1 MPNLQIFIRKSSPS
15 PTELPPRQRL
25 IGRLKLAA
33 IALLA
38 GLLLIG
44 LVIAVFVV
52 GSVIAAVILIL
63 LVVSITVLM
72 IKASIHAAKRIL

>member
-1 MPNLQIFIRKSSPS
+1 MPSIQIFVGKGAPS
-15 PTELPPRQRL
+15 PTGLPCRQRR
-25 IGRLKLAA
+25 IGRLKLAG
-33 IALLA
+33 IALLG

-63 LVVSITVLM
+63 LVVSIIVLM
-72 IKASIHAAKRIL
+72 IKAAIHAAKRIR

>member
-1 MPNLQIFIRKSSPS
+1 MTNLQILIRESSPS
-15 PTELPPRQRL
+15 PTALPPRQQL
-25 IGRLKLAA
+25 IGRLKLAG

-44 LVIAVFVV
+44 LIIAVFVI

-63 LVVSITVLM
+63 LVVSIIVLM
-72 IKASIHAAKRIL
+72 IKAAIHAAKRIP